1 MAPLT
6 SARWI
11 VHTAEAVPSA
21 TRNSPVISIRFALV
35 VVRPAATQV
44 RIPAVITAM
53 LVITLIT
60 FHNEEAGF
68 RICMA
73 GKDAATTRLAASEF
87 TNASR
92 IEIVFKL
99 SPTCSIFYYRVILKP
114 LLVATPPEYLRIL
127 GESHRRKGSPI
138 FFLYI
143 CGICAI
149 SGLFRIGSNL
159 DFIHLRNSISRFYG

>member
-6 SARWI
+6 RARWI

-60 FHNEEAGF
+60 FHNDEAGF
-68 RICMA
+68 RGWMA
-73 GKDAATTRLAASEF
+73 GKDDATTRQAASEL

-99 SPTCSIFYYRVILKP
+99 TPPCSNFYYRVILKP

-127 GESHRRKGSPI
+127 GERSRKQGSL
-138 FFLYI
+138 FFFF
-143 CGICAI
+143 I
-149 SGLFRIGSNL
+149 SEQSG
-159 DFIHLRNSISRFYG
+159 DFFEWEL

>member
-6 SARWI
+6 SARWM

-35 VVRPAATQV
+35 VVRPAAIQV
-44 RIPAVITAM
+44 RIPAVITAI

-60 FHNEEAGF
+60 FHNEDAGF
-68 RICMA
+68 RIWIA

-99 SPTCSIFYYRVILKP
+99 TPPYSIFYYRVILKP
-114 LLVATPPEYLRIL
+114 LHVATPPEYLRIL
-127 GESHRRKGSPI
+127 GERHPKQGQLI
-138 FFLYI
+138 
-143 CGICAI
+143 
-149 SGLFRIGSNL
+149 
-159 DFIHLRNSISRFYG
+159 